1 MKKDDWIVCVHHRF
15 ANYTKGKKYQLLK
28 DVNGSVL
35 DIINDI
41 GERGYPSSY
50 GFESEKLKI
59 GEDFF
64 KTIKITYFD
73 TIENIREEK
82 INSILK

>member
-1 MKKDDWIVCVHHRF
+1 MKKGDWIVCVHHRF
-15 ANYTKGKKYQLLK
+15 ANYTKGKKYQLRK

-50 GFESEKLKI
+50 GFEGEKL
-59 GEDFF
+59 
-64 KTIKITYFD
+64 ITYFD

>member
-1 MKKDDWIVCVHHRF
+1 MKKGDWIICVHHRF
-15 ANYTKGKKYQLLK
+15 ANYTKGKKYQIES
-28 DVNGSVL
+28 DTNGTVL

-41 GERGYPSSY
+41 GERGYPCSY
-50 GFESEKLKI
+50 GFEGEKLI
-59 GEDFF
+59 N
-64 KTIKITYFD
+64 YFD

>member
-1 MKKDDWIVCVHHRF
+1 MKKDDWVVCVHHRF

-28 DVNGSVL
+28 DTNGSVL

-50 GFESEKLKI
+50 GFESEKL
-59 GEDFF
+59 
-64 KTIKITYFD
+64 ITYFD

>member
-1 MKKDDWIVCVHHRF
+1 MKKGDWVICVHHRF
-15 ANYTKGKKYQLLK
+15 TNYTKGKKYQLLK
-28 DVNGSVL
+28 DINGSVL

-50 GFESEKLKI
+50 CFESEKL
-59 GEDFF
+59 
-64 KTIKITYFD
+64 ITYFD

-82 INSILK
+82 INQILK

>member
-1 MKKDDWIVCVHHRF
+1 MKKGDWIVCVHHRF
-15 ANYTKGKKYQLLK
+15 ANYTKGKNYQLLK
-28 DVNGSVL
+28 DSNGSVL

-41 GERGYPSSY
+41 GERGYPSLY
-50 GFESEKLKI
+50 GFEGKNL
-59 GEDFF
+59 
-64 KTIKITYFD
+64 ITYFD